1 MMNIG
6 ILGTRRG
13 LDSNRTG
20 RSTRTSPF
28 NLFIGVMPDACP
40 REGIDQQLSSDHD

>member
-6 ILGTRRG
+6 ILGTADG
-13 LDSNRTG
+13 TPNS
-20 RSTRTSPF
+20 RSTRTSSF
-28 NLFIGVMPDACP
+28 NFFIGVMPDACP